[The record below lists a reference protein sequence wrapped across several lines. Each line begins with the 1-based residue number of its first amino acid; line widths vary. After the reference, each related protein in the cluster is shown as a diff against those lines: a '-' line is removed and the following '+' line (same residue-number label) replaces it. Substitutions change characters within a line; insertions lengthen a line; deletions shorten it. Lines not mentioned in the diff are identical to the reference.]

1 MFFEIWIFLSVAS
14 VLYYPLAFAGPER
27 QSLAEGAGRGRAGR
41 CQLSGGRGV
50 LRESA
55 GARGGRPHT
64 RRVHGSAV
72 AACENHRE
80 REGAR

>member
-1 MFFEIWIFLSVAS
+1 MFFWIFLSVAS

-55 GARGGRPHT
+55 GGGAHTAT